1 MRVFIPFLTLL
12 LMSSFSWGEQ
22 KVVENGYEVHFNA
35 FNSSFVTPE
44 VAAANDIIRS
54 KVRALVNVAVF
65 EINDD
70 GKTAVPATLTG
81 QASNLLGQ
89 MQTINFSPIKEG
101 DALYY
106 IGGFRFSEAER
117 MTIKLSVRANPN
129 TPVIETSF
137 TQTFYTE

>member
-1 MRVFIPFLTLL
+1 MNILISFITLL
-12 LMSSFSWGEQ
+12 LMSTGSWAEQ
-22 KVVENGYEVHFNA
+22 KVVEDGYEVHYNA

-44 VAAANDIIRS
+44 VAAANGLIRS

-65 EINDD
+65 ELNDE
-70 GKTAVPATLTG
+70 GKTAVPVTLTG

-89 MQTINFSPIKEG
+89 MQTITFKPIKEG

-117 MTIKLSVRANPN
+117 MTIKLSVRANPAK
-129 TPVIETSF
+129 PPIETSF